1 MRVTKAIKIAFLSFV
16 CALMCMLLLLSGCGN
31 PSSDNT
37 SADTSY
43 SVTDIMGTRVTFKQ
57 KPKRILTL
65 SMCTDQIVLGLVPS
79 NYLVGINALLDD
91 PVSSNVVPLAEKV
104 KTKIKNPGAEQIMA
118 LQPDLVIVPEWGK
131 SEMVDSLREL
141 GIPVVIVKAPRTV
154 ADVRLLIGQIAESMG
169 EKAKGEQLI
178 GLMDSK
184 LKEIK
189 VKTEKITP
197 DKRKNVVLISLMTS
211 YGGAGCI
218 YDDACKYA
226 NVINGIT
233 AVGLKNGQALTK
245 EMLVKSD
252 PDILLMPVYNDHGTF
267 DTNKFND
274 TYLKDPSLQCMKAIR
289 DKRIIYP
296 RESFIYNCSQ
306 DVVYCIAEIARCAY
320 GNEFDFPDN
329 AHLSVS
335 GEKNG

>member
-1 MRVTKAIKIAFLSFV
+1 MRITKTIKIAFIFFA
-16 CALMCMLLLLSGCGN
+16 CALMCLLLLSGCGN
-31 PSSDNT
+31 QAAIHT
-37 SADTSY
+37 SADPSY
-43 SVTDIMGTRVTFKQ
+43 SVTDMMGVKVTFKQ

-79 NYLVGINALLDD
+79 NHLVAIDALLDD

-141 GIPVVIVKAPRTV
+141 GIAVVIVKAPATV
-154 ADVRLLIGQIAESMG
+154 EDVKLLIRQIAAAMG

-178 GLMDSK
+178 ALMDTR
-184 LKEIK
+184 LQEITA
-189 VKTEKITP
+189 KTAKIP
-197 DKRKNVVLISLMTS
+197 LDKRKNVVLISLMTS

-252 PDILLMPVYNDHGTF
+252 PDLLLMPVYNNHGTF
-267 DTNKFND
+267 DTHQFND
-274 TYLKDPSLQCMKAIR
+274 TYLKDPSLQSMKAIR

-296 RESFIYNCSQ
+296 RESFLYNCSQ

-320 GNEFDFPDN
+320 GSEFDFPDD

-335 GEKNG
+335 GEENR